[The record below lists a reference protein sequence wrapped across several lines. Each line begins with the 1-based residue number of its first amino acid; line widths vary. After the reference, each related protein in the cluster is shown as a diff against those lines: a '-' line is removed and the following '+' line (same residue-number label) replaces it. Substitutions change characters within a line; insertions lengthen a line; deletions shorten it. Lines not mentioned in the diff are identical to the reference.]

1 MDMVRTTDELLD
13 DDTFEML
20 RKDVLKAWPTGDEV
34 DLDEAVAYHKALTPS
49 RRFSV
54 VLSEGVSQ
62 GRVLVQPR
70 AGVALIDEHIELLQ
84 YLQADSDLLPTT
96 IDSYTRQNRYE
107 EAADGVRRSR
117 EAGVSLLNG
126 FPAVNHGV
134 AGCRRVVE
142 ACDKPVEVRHGTPE
156 ARLLAEITIAA
167 GFTSFEGGG
176 ISYNIPYAKSISPEK
191 SLYDW
196 QYVDRLVGEYERRGV
211 RINREQFGPLSGT
224 LVPPFVSHTVAI
236 VEALLALTQGVKCV
250 SIGYGQGGNLIQ
262 DVAAMRALKE
272 LGEECFAEAGF
283 SDYQLTTVFHQ
294 WMGGFP
300 ENEAKA
306 FAIIS
311 LGSMVAA
318 IAGATKVI
326 VKTPHEAFGVPTKE
340 ANLQGVLATRQ
351 SMNMLSDQDVLSGL
365 SIAEEVDI
373 IKKEVRVLLNRLLEL
388 GEGDLFRG
396 TAAGVRQGVIDVPF
410 APSIFNRGRL
420 LPVRDNDGAIR
431 ILDWGD
437 VPMDDEVRA
446 FHREKLDE
454 RAAYEKRKPNF
465 QMVSDDIYAVSKG
478 RLVGRPR

>member
-1 MDMVRTTDELLD
+1 MDTVRTADEMLGD
-13 DDTFEML
+13 DVFEML
-20 RKDVLKAWPTGDEV
+20 RADVLKAWPTGDDA
-34 DLDEAVAYHKALTPS
+34 DLDEAVAYHQTLPS
-49 RRFSV
+49 NRRFPE
-54 VLSEGVSQ
+54 VLAEGASQ
-62 GRVLVQPR
+62 NRVLVQPR
-70 AGVALIDEHIELLQ
+70 AGVALIDEHIELLRF
-84 YLQADSDLLPTT
+84 LQDDSDLLPTT

-107 EAADGVRRSR
+107 EAADGVKRSR

-156 ARLLAEITIAA
+156 SRLLAEVTLAA

-176 ISYNIPYAKSISPEK
+176 ISYNIPYAKSIPPEK

-196 QYVDRLVGEYERRGV
+196 QYVDRLVGEYERRGI

-236 VEALLALTQGVKCV
+236 VEGLLALTQGVKSI

-262 DVAAMRALKE
+262 DVAAVHALKE
-272 LGEECFAEAGF
+272 LGDECFSQAGF
-283 SDYQLTTVFHQ
+283 SDYELTTVFHQ

-300 ENEAKA
+300 EDEAKA
-306 FAIIS
+306 FAIIA
-311 LGSMVAA
+311 LGSAVAA
-318 IAGATKVI
+318 IARANKVI

-340 ANLQGVLATRQ
+340 ANLQGLRATRQ
-351 SMNMLSDQDVLSGL
+351 SMNMLMDQDVLSGM
-365 SIAEEVDI
+365 SIGDEVAI
-373 IKKEVRVLLNRLLEL
+373 IKKEVRFLLKRLYEL
-388 GEGDLFRG
+388 GDGDLFQG

-410 APSIFNRGRL
+410 APSTYNRGRL

-431 ILDWGD
+431 ILEWGD
-437 VPMDDEVRA
+437 VPMDEEVVA
-446 FHREKLDE
+446 FHREKLHE
-454 RAAYEKRKPNF
+454 RAAFERRKPSF